1 MILLTEIPVF
11 IDVFNKIYL
20 FISGFFR
27 TLVEYSATKLKGE
40 IIMEQRYKFNKW
52 DFDENGTNTK
62 DGVFFLDL
70 IGEWEQDFHDRY
82 FPFYS
87 NYLFGNVST
96 MILIKNCFDF
106 DPNEDCGMELINGKI
121 DLDTNLKIEEYSKRQ
136 TTYAIGSNL
145 DQDEPMFLVIDDS
158 MVDGM
163 VILKYV
169 PDSRGSEVSPEVPVE
184 TENLKASLTKR

>member
-11 IDVFNKIYL
+11 SDVFIKINL

-163 VILKYV
+163 AILKYV
-169 PDSRGSEVSPEVPVE
+169 PDSDGSEIGPEVPAE
-184 TENLKASLTKR
+184 TEKLKVR